1 MYIFD
6 YMYVITN
13 YYMFLE
19 IKFTK
24 WLCNTAGKIWKHKK
38 MFLLH
43 FYSDTVLITAQHTM
57 KEKVALSL

>member
-38 MFLLH
+38 MFLLL

-57 KEKVALSL
+57 SEKVALSL